1 MTLVIEEAKTQ
12 RKEALRGPVMTV
24 GRDPSCDIVIN
35 DASVSRRHC
44 TFFED
49 QTGWSVEDN
58 GSRNGTEVAGRRIT
72 ARTRISAGSA
82 LKIGTLDW
90 SVAKGGS
97 APATKRTTE
106 PKTTVFSIE
115 DLMQKN
121 AERGGK
127 SLEKTLSQVLFNAQ
141 QALYPGQPIESL
153 LDSLLRLVL
162 EYTPAGRASVQL
174 VNQETQDVEPA
185 LTLDHL
191 GEAIAPSKDFLM
203 SQAVREK
210 VLSERKCVLIA
221 DVRGDEAFNARKS
234 LVGAGITSAVAAPI
248 FDGGDVLGILYA
260 DIRNGMHELHEDEAT
275 VISLLASFGGT
286 MLNAA
291 NMVTAL
297 MQSEAALREENLA
310 LRAELD
316 ARSES

>member
-1 MTLVIEEAKTQ
+1 
-12 RKEALRGPVMTV
+12 
-24 GRDPSCDIVIN
+24 
-35 DASVSRRHC
+35 
-44 TFFED
+44 
-49 QTGWSVEDN
+49 
-58 GSRNGTEVAGRRIT
+58 
-72 ARTRISAGSA
+72 
-82 LKIGTLDW
+82 
-90 SVAKGGS
+90 
-97 APATKRTTE
+97 
-106 PKTTVFSIE
+106 VFSIE
-115 DLMQKN
+115 ELMQKN

-127 SLEKTLSQVLFNAQ
+127 SLEKTLSQVLFKAQ

-174 VNQETQDVEPA
+174 VNHETQDVEPA

-191 GEAIAPSKDFLM
+191 GEVIAPTRDFLM

-210 VLSERKCVLIA
+210 VLNERKCVLIA
-221 DVRGDEAFNARKS
+221 DVKGDDEFKARKS
-234 LVGAGITSAVAAPI
+234 LVSAGITSAVAAPI

-260 DIRNGMHELHEDEAT
+260 DIRNGMHELYEEEAT

-286 MLNAA
+286 MLIAA

-310 LRAELD
+310 LRGALAAKD
-316 ARSES
+316 QS